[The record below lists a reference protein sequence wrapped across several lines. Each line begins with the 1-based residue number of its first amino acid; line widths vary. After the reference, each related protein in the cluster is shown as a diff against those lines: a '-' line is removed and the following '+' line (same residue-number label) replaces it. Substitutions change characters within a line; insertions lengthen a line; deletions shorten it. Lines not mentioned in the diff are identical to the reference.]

1 VHAFYEEFLKT
12 QSHTT
17 TFMKSLVFL
26 PSKQHFGSKSV
37 QHMKSEHILQTFVA
51 EFSSCAMEE
60 AGVEE

>member
-1 VHAFYEEFLKT
+1 
-12 QSHTT
+12 
-17 TFMKSLVFL
+17 MKSLVFL